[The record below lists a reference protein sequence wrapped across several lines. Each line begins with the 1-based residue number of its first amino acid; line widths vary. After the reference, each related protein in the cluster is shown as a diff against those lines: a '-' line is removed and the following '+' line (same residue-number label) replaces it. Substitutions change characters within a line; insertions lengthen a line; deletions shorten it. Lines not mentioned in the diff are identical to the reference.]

1 MLYNQATN
9 KMFYFNYF
17 KYGIDIMICNNK
29 VNRIILHTNQIGDR
43 KFGIYERCNFE
54 LKLRKDYLT
63 SLNKINDK
71 IKEVNNEKIINNNQK
86 EKNIIQILYTER
98 INNIF

>member
-1 MLYNQATN
+1 
-9 KMFYFNYF
+9 
-17 KYGIDIMICNNK
+17 MICNNK
-29 VNRIILHTNQIGDR
+29 VNRIILHTNQIGDS